1 MGEERSGGNEMC
13 HEMPMIGHI
22 LFGILCF
29 MGIFT
34 LVLICIE
41 SHLSLKAP
49 IRLDPQTQA
58 LLRIAMKHREAME
71 HGEKQAE
78 AQAEAEEEK

>member
-1 MGEERSGGNEMC
+1 MC
-13 HEMPMIGHI
+13 HQMTMIGHI
-22 LFGILCF
+22 LFGALCF

-58 LLRIAMKHREAME
+58 LMRIAMKHREAMK
-71 HGEKQAE
+71 HGEEQAASKE
-78 AQAEAEEEK
+78 DEE

>member
-1 MGEERSGGNEMC
+1 MC
-13 HEMPMIGHI
+13 HEAPMIVHI
-22 LFGILCF
+22 LFGALCF
-29 MGIFT
+29 MGIFA

-58 LLRIAMKHREAME
+58 LLRIAMKH
-71 HGEKQAE
+71 KQAE
-78 AQAEAEEEK
+78 AQAEEDEE

>member
-1 MGEERSGGNEMC
+1 MC
-13 HEMPMIGHI
+13 QTSMIGHI
-22 LFGILCF
+22 LFGALCL

-58 LLRIAMKHREAME
+58 FLRIVMKYRA
-71 HGEKQAE
+71 KQDASK
-78 AQAEAEEEK
+78 EEE